1 MGNKVRDM
9 HTAILVGESLMVC
22 SKIVSNGPDLKA
34 VCITNHGCNKTGW
47 LAVFWVYSLARLCVK
62 CMSCK

>member
-22 SKIVSNGPDLKA
+22 SKIVSAGPDLKA
-34 VCITNHGCNKTGW
+34 VCITNHGCNKNGVVGCLLGLLT
-47 LAVFWVYSLARLCVK
+47 RQTMC
-62 CMSCK
+62 